1 MISATSQAMI
11 KEALLILVYTVSLA
25 ILALAGLALIGFKI
39 SVTPMSVAG
48 MIILIHVFNSKII
61 YEDDIDKED

>member
-1 MISATSQAMI
+1 MISVTSQAMI
-11 KEALLILVYTVSLA
+11 KELLLILVYTVSLA

-48 MIILIHVFNSKII
+48 MVILIHVFNSKII
-61 YEDDIDKED
+61 YEDDTDKED

>member
-48 MIILIHVFNSKII
+48 MMILIHVFNSKII